1 LNKFVRELDIEKE
14 VSFRQLRME
23 QEGHRLSVQIVKFSF
38 DGNYLLSG
46 DWLGAV
52 KLWKINDSRASLDS
66 TVFFLGEPVEGLHF
80 SQNNQF
86 LGAGTESKLFIH
98 EMSDGKLSNSL
109 QILPENPIRG
119 GLFCFSPNSNQIAVI
134 TYDND
139 IILYDFIE
147 NTILGTIKDIPSLGG
162 SNSNVIVWNEDYILL
177 GLMNGNIAI
186 YSVTD
191 LSLVHQLEYG
201 HTDSVLAISLGRD
214 NSLVSVGADGRTAI
228 WNLDSLKLESKSDAF
243 ERPIM
248 CVDCST
254 NSETIVYGTDRENF
268 VWNSQANENYATTL
282 NNTTNSSIA
291 VSPDGELLVRG
302 TGSNDLTIYSTR
314 SSEII
319 QKIKGREFLVTDSVM
334 ANSGEYILCAGDD
347 KMVHVFDTLFEEIN
361 SLKGHNESVSG
372 ITISNDDT
380 IVISIGYDNKILIW
394 NTSTGEVI
402 KKIENVDLPSAVT
415 YFSDGIQNAI
425 VLGCA
430 GDFSVRYYDL
440 NGKLIHKKSEHED
453 YISEIVSYSNK
464 GIFSLSDDGQLI
476 FWNNKGES
484 NVLIKSYQQ
493 LTAFAISD
501 KKQYFFLG
509 GSEGRLEVWDSNTLS
524 LMARYDLNEPI
535 TSVRINEDENWLL
548 VSCQFTVFLLDC
560 FSIPDSHP
568 VLISEHEEPIK
579 SVLWNKQ
586 FPNMFYSI
594 SIGAGVYEYEITS
607 KVQLSNPV
615 KDQLVSQ
622 YTVVEKLRNKDLDDL
637 EGIYDKLRENYESI
651 NGNVQKIASI
661 IQREVPEDQYK
672 SFEFIISS
680 MKQVKSIL
688 NDDMG
693 KFPK

>member
-1 LNKFVRELDIEKE
+1 
-14 VSFRQLRME
+14 
-23 QEGHRLSVQIVKFSF
+23 
-38 DGNYLLSG
+38 
-46 DWLGAV
+46 
-52 KLWKINDSRASLDS
+52 
-66 TVFFLGEPVEGLHF
+66 
-80 SQNNQF
+80 
-86 LGAGTESKLFIH
+86 
-98 EMSDGKLSNSL
+98 
-109 QILPENPIRG
+109 
-119 GLFCFSPNSNQIAVI
+119 
-134 TYDND
+134 
-139 IILYDFIE
+139 
-147 NTILGTIKDIPSLGG
+147 
-162 SNSNVIVWNEDYILL
+162 
-177 GLMNGNIAI
+177 
-186 YSVTD
+186 
-191 LSLVHQLEYG
+191 
-201 HTDSVLAISLGRD
+201 
-214 NSLVSVGADGRTAI
+214 
-228 WNLDSLKLESKSDAF
+228 
-243 ERPIM
+243 
-248 CVDCST
+248 
-254 NSETIVYGTDRENF
+254 
-268 VWNSQANENYATTL
+268 
-282 NNTTNSSIA
+282 
-291 VSPDGELLVRG
+291 
-302 TGSNDLTIYSTR
+302 
-314 SSEII
+314 
-319 QKIKGREFLVTDSVM
+319 
-334 ANSGEYILCAGDD
+334 
-347 KMVHVFDTLFEEIN
+347 
-361 SLKGHNESVSG
+361 
-372 ITISNDDT
+372 
-380 IVISIGYDNKILIW
+380 
-394 NTSTGEVI
+394 
-402 KKIENVDLPSAVT
+402 
-415 YFSDGIQNAI
+415 
-425 VLGCA
+425 
-430 GDFSVRYYDL
+430 
-440 NGKLIHKKSEHED
+440 
-453 YISEIVSYSNK
+453 
-464 GIFSLSDDGQLI
+464 
-476 FWNNKGES
+476 
-484 NVLIKSYQQ
+484 